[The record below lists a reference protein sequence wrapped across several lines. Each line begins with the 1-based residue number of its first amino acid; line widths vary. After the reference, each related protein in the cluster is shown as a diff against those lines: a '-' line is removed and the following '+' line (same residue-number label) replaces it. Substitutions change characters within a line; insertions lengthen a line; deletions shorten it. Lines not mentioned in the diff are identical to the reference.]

1 MDEDSDMEDASMIE
15 NIDFKERQL
24 RERLIVS
31 RPKIKVPSNDPS
43 FP

>member
-24 RERLIVS
+24 QERLIVS
-31 RPKIKVPSNDPS
+31 QPKFKVPSNDPS